1 MSHPVP
7 LSKNRNFRLL
17 WSANALSTL
26 GSQAAFI
33 ALPLLVLSL
42 TGSVTDFGLVLF
54 VESAVSV
61 VAGLPA
67 GVLVDRVD
75 RRKVMLVCDGLR
87 ALISAVF
94 VVAMVTDRVSLT
106 LIIAAGVLTGVSSSP
121 FGPAA
126 GAMLRSVVP
135 PEQLVSAYA
144 VNQARNSAIV
154 LAGPLVGAALYGVSP
169 TLPFL
174 VDAVSYLASAACVL
188 ALRPPERPR
197 PPADRPAADRKAAA
211 FPQWRRDL
219 TTGLR
224 FVRANPF
231 MRYTLVNSTLMN
243 FAMSAVVVTL
253 IAVHSGA
260 GSTPMSTGLLV
271 AVSGAGNLLG
281 ATLAPR
287 LNRLLSPRRLVLA
300 VGWSTAVLVPAM
312 AADDAIWWTLLL
324 IAGSSVTAP
333 AANIA
338 LAAAAAHTIPD
349 HLQGRVRSTSALLPA
364 VVTPLGPVAAGL
376 LTDRLSAPAA
386 LLLFGGML
394 FVLACFSTLS
404 RGLRLIPDLRRPAA
418 GPPAA
423 PAEGPS
429 GSATGD
435 RVPEQVR

>member
-1 MSHPVP
+1 MSQPVP

-54 VESAVSV
+54 VESVVSV

-106 LIIAAGVLTGVSSSP
+106 LVIAAGTLTGISSSP

-154 LAGPLVGAALYGVSP
+154 LAGPLIGAALYGISP

-197 PPADRPAADRKAAA
+197 PRPRPPADRSAADRKAAA

-224 FVRANPF
+224 FVRASPF

-281 ATLAPR
+281 AALAPR

-338 LAAAAAHTIPD
+338 LAAAAAHAIPD

-394 FVLACFSTLS
+394 FALACFSTLS
-404 RGLRLIPDLRRPAA
+404 HGLRLIPDLRRPT
-418 GPPAA
+418 
-423 PAEGPS
+423 AEGPS
-429 GSATGD
+429 GSATDD

>member
-54 VESAVSV
+54 VESVVSV
-61 VAGLPA
+61 AAGLPA
-67 GVLVDRVD
+67 GIVVDRVD

-106 LIIAAGVLTGVSSSP
+106 LIIAAGTLTGISSSP

-126 GAMLRSVVP
+126 SAMLRSVVP
-135 PEQLVSAYA
+135 PGQLVSAYA
-144 VNQARNSAIV
+144 INQARNSAIV
-154 LAGPLVGAALYGVSP
+154 LAGPLIGAALYGVSP

-188 ALRPPERPR
+188 GLRPPERPS
-197 PPADRPAADRKAAA
+197 PAADRADAP
-211 FPQWRRDL
+211 FPRWRSDL

-224 FVRANPF
+224 FIRASPF
-231 MRYTLVNSTLMN
+231 LRYTLVNGTLMN
-243 FAMSAVVVTL
+243 FALSAVVVVL

-281 ATLAPR
+281 AALAPR
-287 LNRLLSPRRLVLA
+287 LNQLLSPRRLVLA
-300 VGWSTAVLVPAM
+300 VSWSTAVLVPAM

-324 IAGSSVTAP
+324 IGGASVATP

-338 LAAAAAHTIPD
+338 LSAAAAHTIPH
-349 HLQGRVRSTSALLPA
+349 HLQGRVQSTGALLPA
-364 VVTPLGPVAAGL
+364 VVSPLGPVVAGL
-376 LTDRLSAPAA
+376 LTDRLSAPTA
-386 LLLFGGML
+386 LLLFGGAL
-394 FVLACFSTLS
+394 LVLACFSTVS
-404 RGLRLIPDLRRPAA
+404 RGLHLIPDLRRPT
-418 GPPAA
+418 
-423 PAEGPS
+423 AEEPS
-429 GSATGD
+429 GSATDD
-435 RVPEQVR
+435 RVPQQVP